1 MKKSP
6 RPKTKD
12 EEMWNS
18 ITHAVAFGTTML
30 GFFVTD
36 SNAGRLLCLSLAITF
51 LFSVLYH
58 STVHPAI
65 KRRFRMLDMASIHMT
80 IGVTGASWC
89 WLLESPWWWLCLLPG
104 LAGFIYTVVAYG
116 SSNLEKRMV
125 PLCLAST
132 LICIPIF
139 SLANP
144 TGYQTLMFFLGL
156 GFYFGGLFFYVLDH
170 HKWYHTIWHCF
181 VYVASLI
188 HVWVFL

>member
-1 MKKSP
+1 MKKLP
-6 RPKTKD
+6 RLKTK
-12 EEMWNS
+12 EEELWNS
-18 ITHAVAFGTTML
+18 ITHAVAFGTTAL
-30 GFFVTD
+30 GFFITD

-58 STVHPAI
+58 STVHPSI
-65 KRRFRMLDMASIHMT
+65 KHRFRMLDMASIHLT

-89 WLLESPWWWLCLLPG
+89 WLLGSSLWWLCLLPG
-104 LAGFIYTVVAYG
+104 LGGFIYTVVAYG
-116 SSNLEKRMV
+116 SGNLEKRMV
-125 PLCLAST
+125 PLCLTST

-156 GFYFGGLFFYVLDH
+156 GFYFGGLFFYILDK
-170 HKWYHTIWHCF
+170 HKWYHTIWHVF